1 MPVSYT
7 HLDVYKR
14 QTLALMAIAACCSVP
29 ALASPGSLE
38 PSAGTSYGID
48 ISLTF
53 KPKKSGAISVDYKVK
68 PKLAGFQKSET
79 VFLIGQD
86 ARTGRIEMS
95 EYGSDR
101 PQVTSVAAA
110 PAAAYTEVR
119 KPAQTFDPETGEI
132 YEEPRKG
139 PIDLRA
145 AANQ

>member
-1 MPVSYT
+1 MAVT
-7 HLDVYKR
+7 FDNIGNGE
-14 QTLALMAIAACCSVP
+14 LAEQFKF
-29 ALASPGSLE
+29 ALKAVGQNIMDPEASR
-38 PSAGTSYGID
+38 GID

-53 KPKKSGAISVDYKVK
+53 KPKKSGVISVDYKVK

>member
-1 MPVSYT
+1 
-7 HLDVYKR
+7 
-14 QTLALMAIAACCSVP
+14 MAITFDNIAGGELAEKFTM
-29 ALASPGSLE
+29 ALAQIGRNILDPNMDPEAARGM
-38 PSAGTSYGID
+38 TIN
-48 ISLTF
+48 INF
-53 KPKKSGAISVDYKVK
+53 KPKSSGVIDIKFDVK
-68 PKLAGFQKSET
+68 TKLAGFQKSET

-86 ARTGRIEMS
+86 AKSGRIEMS

-119 KPAQTFDPETGEI
+119 QPAQTFDPETGEI

>member
-1 MPVSYT
+1 
-7 HLDVYKR
+7 
-14 QTLALMAIAACCSVP
+14 MAITFDNIAGGELAEKFTM
-29 ALASPGSLE
+29 ALAQIGRNILDTNMDPAAARGMTINLKFKPGSR
-38 PSAGTSYGID
+38 GTID
-48 ISLTF
+48 IEF
-53 KPKKSGAISVDYKVK
+53 EVK
-68 PKLAGFQKSET
+68 TKLAGFQKSET
-79 VFLIGQD
+79 VFLVGQD
-86 ARTGRIEMS
+86 LNTGRIEMS

-119 KPAQTFDPETGEI
+119 QPAQTFDPETGEI

>member
-1 MPVSYT
+1 
-7 HLDVYKR
+7 
-14 QTLALMAIAACCSVP
+14 MAITFDNIAGGELAEKFTM
-29 ALASPGSLE
+29 ALAQIGRNILDPNMDPIAARGMTINLKFKPGSR
-38 PSAGTSYGID
+38 GTID
-48 ISLTF
+48 IEFDIKT
-53 KPKKSGAISVDYKVK
+53 
-68 PKLAGFQKSET
+68 KLAGFQKSQT
-79 VFLIGQD
+79 VFLVGQD
-86 ARTGRIEMS
+86 INTGRIEMS

-119 KPAQTFDPETGEI
+119 QPAAQTFDPAAGEI

>member
-1 MPVSYT
+1 VAIT
-7 HLDVYKR
+7 FDNIAGGE
-14 QTLALMAIAACCSVP
+14 LAEKFTM
-29 ALASPGSLE
+29 ALAQIGRNILDPNMDPAAARGMTINLKFKLGSR
-38 PSAGTSYGID
+38 GTID
-48 ISLTF
+48 IEF
-53 KPKKSGAISVDYKVK
+53 EVK
-68 PKLAGFQKSET
+68 TKLAGFQKSET
-79 VFLIGQD
+79 VFLVGQD
-86 ARTGRIEMS
+86 LNTGRIEMS

-119 KPAQTFDPETGEI
+119 QPAQTFDPETGEI

>member
-1 MPVSYT
+1 
-7 HLDVYKR
+7 
-14 QTLALMAIAACCSVP
+14 MAITFDNIAGGELAEKFTMALVQIGRNILDPNMDPIAARGMTIN
-29 ALASPGSLE
+29 LKFKPGSR
-38 PSAGTSYGID
+38 GTID
-48 ISLTF
+48 IEFDIKT
-53 KPKKSGAISVDYKVK
+53 
-68 PKLAGFQKSET
+68 KLAGFQKSQT
-79 VFLIGQD
+79 VFLVGQD
-86 ARTGRIEMS
+86 INTGRIEMS

-119 KPAQTFDPETGEI
+119 RPAEQTFDPETGEI

>member
-1 MPVSYT
+1 
-7 HLDVYKR
+7 
-14 QTLALMAIAACCSVP
+14 MAITFDNIAGGELAEKFTM
-29 ALASPGSLE
+29 ALAQIGRNILDPNMDPIAARGMTINLKFKPGSR
-38 PSAGTSYGID
+38 GTID
-48 ISLTF
+48 IEFDIKT
-53 KPKKSGAISVDYKVK
+53 
-68 PKLAGFQKSET
+68 KLAGFQKSQT
-79 VFLIGQD
+79 VFLVGQD
-86 ARTGRIEMS
+86 INTGRIEMS

-119 KPAQTFDPETGEI
+119 QPTAQTFDPATGEI